1 MAFDFQQD
9 DVEDLQD
16 VELSDASDYQDQTDP
31 APLEPGNYRFQVVDA
46 KQTTNQDGEPILDN
60 GYPQLSLDRLIIT
73 EPEEFKGREI
83 YPFQKYS
90 TRPIQGG
97 KRKGAVPAV
106 DLLRGFDDQLTFKGT
121 RELLTLIAEKA
132 TNGGSFVASTNWLA
146 KDGEYIKEQLD
157 ANGGFEQMDP
167 EERQKM
173 FNAAIFRG
181 QKKFPLKNGV
191 RLSEVVGPSG
201 DTLPARVSLT
211 RIFPA
216 SKEVKKMGP
225 FSKKAAK

>member
-1 MAFDFQQD
+1 MAVDFKLD
-9 DVEDLQD
+9 EVDDLQD
-16 VELSDASDYQDQTDP
+16 VELADASDYQDQTDP
-31 APLEPGNYRFQVVDA
+31 SPLEPGNYRFQVVDA
-46 KQTTNQDGEPILDN
+46 KQPTNQDGEPIQDN
-60 GYPQLSLDRLIIT
+60 GYPQLSLDRLIIV

-121 RELLTLIAEKA
+121 KELLTLIAEKS
-132 TNGGSFVASTNWLA
+132 TNGGSFIASTNWLA
-146 KDGEYIKEQLD
+146 KDSEYIKEQLD
-157 ANGGFEQMDP
+157 ANGGFENMDD
-167 EERQKM
+167 EDRKKL
-173 FNAAIFRG
+173 FNTAIFRG

-191 RLSEVVGPSG
+191 RVPEVVGPSG
-201 DTLPARVSLT
+201 DTLAARVSLT
-211 RIFPA
+211 RIYPA

-225 FSKKAAK
+225 FKKATK